1 MVLVSRFQVLKVL
14 ITVVLSDTEEL
25 RFPGAA
31 RHTQR
36 AYRTQWRLFKEW
48 TLQQG
53 LVRLPAS
60 PDTVAR
66 FLYDRRSRGASLST
80 IRAST
85 AAIAAVHRLCDFPR
99 PSQAQIVRST
109 LKQLSHSYTLPISS
123 VQPLTDRD
131 VNAIQ
136 STALTRRIGRG
147 GFREKRSRAS
157 RRGRVDIALV
167 RLLKDASLRR
177 TEAATLAWGDVI
189 TLPKGQ
195 GLIRVP
201 CSYAA
206 GKSEKR
212 IPVSRETMR
221 ALRAIRSKT
230 ATPDM
235 PVFGLSESQVYRRI
249 KAAASAAGL
258 GDGFGGNSGRA
269 EARRTRES
277 RRSRVVH
284 SAQVAGVRKT
294 EASIL
299 GNAGNEDPEGIGE
312 TPEFL
317 LGDQMSSVS
326 VWVTIGE
333 VCGAHLGKKFRVGTG
348 TDPSIWYEW
357 RGGTHW
363 VAIRDRTIITDVLH
377 NDRLRIAADLGDQGR
392 EDLRDLLAD
401 NKNWR
406 RETRGNSGELWTGL
420 RNSLTR
426 PKPSPPP
433 YQIATPSGVADIQ
446 TGKIEPHDPFIHDT
460 VALTSGNYRPQ
471 DIEILKG
478 ILWDRLQHNLDADD
492 FDQLI
497 ALLGVAV
504 ARRSVDYSSI
514 LWLVGASGSGK
525 SATASLIQASFG
537 GMAMGASA
545 DLLARRPRT
554 DIDAELAQL
563 LQVDPV
569 VLCVSEV
576 ERVSLPRL
584 LSLTGGDTFGARRP
598 HGSMQHGSLSGM
610 IVATSVE
617 APRMAV
623 DTGIRRRIA
632 IVPFPKKIAESVEPN
647 RAFSQEELDAVVTLS
662 IEAAREVGHR
672 GWTPPLGNV
681 EVKRA
686 FLAEAD
692 PVSAWLEGLPDS
704 WHGRT
709 FQQVLVRCNAD
720 LQERVSSTALG
731 RAITASERWT
741 RVENPKTRGK
751 HLALAGKRLS

>member
-31 RHTQR
+31 PHTQR

-99 PSQAQIVRST
+99 PSHAQIVRST

-131 VNAIQ
+131 LNAIQ

-147 GFREKRSRAS
+147 GFHEKRSAAR

-177 TEAATLAWGDVI
+177 TEAATLVWGDVI
-189 TLPKGQ
+189 PLPKGH
-195 GLIRVP
+195 GFIRVP
-201 CSYAA
+201 RSYAA

-221 ALRAIRSKT
+221 ALRVIRSKT

-235 PVFGLSESQVYRRI
+235 PVFGLSESQVYRRV

-258 GDGFGGNSGRA
+258 GDGFGGDSGR
-269 EARRTRES
+269 T
-277 RRSRVVH
+277 
-284 SAQVAGVRKT
+284 G
-294 EASIL
+294 ASIL
-299 GNAGNEDPEGIGE
+299 GNAGNEDPGRIGE
-312 TPEFL
+312 IPL
-317 LGDQMSSVS
+317 DILDSQMPSVS
-326 VWVTIGE
+326 VWTTIGE
-333 VCGAHLGKKFRVGTG
+333 ICGAHLGKQFRFD
-348 TDPSIWYEW
+348 TDTRTWYAW
-357 RGGTHW
+357 RNDNRW

-392 EDLRDLLAD
+392 EDLRDELAND
-401 NKNWR
+401 KNWK
-406 RETRGNSGELWTGL
+406 RETSGHSGEWWAAL
-420 RNSLTR
+420 RKSLTR
-426 PKPSPPP
+426 PKPSPPLH
-433 YQIATPSGVADIQ
+433 QIATPDGVADIR

-460 VALTSGNYRPQ
+460 VALTNGNYRPQ
-471 DIEILKG
+471 DIELLKG
-478 ILWDRLQHNLDADD
+478 ILWDRLQHNLDEPD

-497 ALLGVAV
+497 ALLGVAA
-504 ARRSVDYSSI
+504 ARRSLDYTSI
-514 LWLVGASGSGK
+514 LWFVGASGSGK
-525 SATASLIQASFG
+525 SATTSLIQAAFG
-537 GMAMGASA
+537 GVAMGASA

-554 DIDAELAQL
+554 EIDAEMAQL

-569 VLCVSEV
+569 VLCISEV

-617 APRMAV
+617 APSMSV
-623 DTGIRRRIA
+623 DSGIRRRIA
-632 IVPFPKKIAESVEPN
+632 IVPFPTMIAASVEPN
-647 RAFSQEELDAVVTLS
+647 RVFSQEELDAVVTLS
-662 IEAAREVGHR
+662 IEAAHEVGHR

-692 PVSAWLEGLPDS
+692 PVSAWLEGLPDC
-704 WHGRT
+704 WHGCT

>member
-66 FLYDRRSRGASLST
+66 FLYDRHSRGASLST

-85 AAIAAVHRLCDFPR
+85 AAIAAVHRLCDFPL
-99 PSQAQIVRST
+99 PSQHAQIVRST

-212 IPVSRETMR
+212 IPVSHETMR
-221 ALRAIRSKT
+221 ALRAIRSKA
-230 ATPDM
+230 ATPDT
-235 PVFGLSESQVYRRI
+235 PVFGLSESQVYRRV

-258 GDGFGGNSGRA
+258 GDGFGGDSGRA
-269 EARRTRES
+269 GARITIQS
-277 RRSRVVH
+277 RQSRVVH
-284 SAQVAGVRKT
+284 SVRIAGVHKAA
-294 EASIL
+294 ASIP
-299 GNAGNEDPEGIGE
+299 GNAGNEDPGRIEE
-312 TPEFL
+312 TRVPP
-317 LGDQMSSVS
+317 DAQMPTESA
-326 VWVTIGE
+326 WTTIGN
-333 VCGAHLGKKFRVGTG
+333 VCGAHLRKEFRFDTH
-348 TDPSIWYEW
+348 TRTWYAW
-357 RGGTHW
+357 RDGTHW
-363 VAIRDRTIITDVLH
+363 VEIRDRTIITDVLH

-392 EDLRDLLAD
+392 EDLRNELAD
-401 NKNWR
+401 ASKWR
-406 RETRGNSGELWTGL
+406 RETSGNSSEWWAAL
-420 RNSLTR
+420 RKSLTE
-426 PKPSPPP
+426 PKPSPPLH
-433 YQIATPSGVADIQ
+433 QIATPAGVANIR
-446 TGKIEPHDPFIHDT
+446 TGKIEPHDPFSHDT
-460 VALTSGNYRPQ
+460 VALTNGNYRPQ

-514 LWLVGASGSGK
+514 LWFVGASGSGK
-525 SATASLIQASFG
+525 SATASLIQAAFG
-537 GMAMGASA
+537 GVAMGASA
-545 DLLARRPRT
+545 DLLSRRPRT
-554 DIDAELAQL
+554 EIDAELTQL
-563 LQVDPV
+563 LDVDPV
-569 VLCVSEV
+569 VLCISEV
-576 ERVSLPRL
+576 ERVSLPRM
-584 LSLTGGDTFGARRP
+584 LSLTGGDTVGARRP
-598 HGSMQHGSLSGM
+598 HGTMRKGSLKGM

-617 APRMAV
+617 APSMSV
-623 DTGIRRRIA
+623 DSGIRRRIA
-632 IVPFPKKIAESVEPN
+632 VVPFPTKLSESVEPN

-662 IEAAREVGHR
+662 IEAAREVGHG
-672 GWTPPLGNV
+672 GWIPPLGNV
-681 EVKRA
+681 EAKRA

-704 WHGRT
+704 WHGHT
-709 FQQVLVRCNAD
+709 FKQVLDSCSAD
-720 LQERVSSTALG
+720 LQERISSTALG

-741 RVENPKTRGK
+741 RVENPKTRRK
-751 HLALAGKRLS
+751 HLALVGKRLSLS